1 MEIERKWI
9 VDQEKIL
16 PLLKT
21 SGVRIEQYYLNTM
34 SDGLSDVWLIRVR
47 RLGSVYML
55 TLKGRGLMTR
65 EELEYEIT
73 EEEYYNTIK
82 HAVKGINKSRF
93 YLVLNEEKEQYY
105 EIDIFDDYDFIIC
118 EVEFPSEIEALSF
131 VPPEWCVK
139 EVTNDPQYTNIMLA
153 K

>member
-1 MEIERKWI
+1 MEIERKWL
-9 VDQEKIL
+9 VDEEKVL

-21 SGVRIEQYYLNTM
+21 AAVRIEQHYINSLN
-34 SDGLSDVWLIRVR
+34 DEWLIRAR
-47 RLGSVYML
+47 KLGNTHFL
-55 TLKGRGLMTR
+55 TLKSEGLMSR

-73 EEEYYNTIK
+73 EEKYYDTIK
-82 HAVKGINKSRF
+82 HAVKSINKSRF
-93 YLVLNEEKEQYY
+93 YLPFDGEKEVYY

-118 EVEFPSEIEALSF
+118 EVEFLSEIEALSF

-139 EVTNDPQYTNIMLA
+139 EVTAESKYTNVMLA